1 MRKTDREIKDLNEI
15 AELLDECDTLRL
27 GFNDEGCPYIVP
39 LSFGFEQADGAFV
52 FYVHGAKV
60 GRRHDLAEKSELVC
74 VEVDICKGYVT
85 LHGGS
90 LTADYRSFIGNGK
103 IETVS
108 GAEAVHA
115 LELLCRHCGFETM
128 PCAQAVVDMTCV
140 EKITVR
146 EFTAKQRFK

>member
-1 MRKTDREIKDLNEI
+1 MRKTDREIKDINEI
-15 AELLDECDTLRL
+15 AALLNECDALRL

-39 LSFGFEQADGAFV
+39 LSFGFEQVGDAFV

-60 GRRHDLAEKSELVC
+60 GRRHSLAEKAELVC
-74 VEVDICKGYVT
+74 VEADICKGYVT
-85 LHGGS
+85 LHGGA
-90 LTADYRSFIGNGK
+90 LTADYRSFIGKGR

-108 GAEAVHA
+108 GPEAVHG
-115 LELLCRHCGFETM
+115 LELLCRHCGFDAM

-140 EKITVR
+140 EKITVS